1 MPKVHLFCV
10 WLKTNIDVFVVWL
23 LVIAAVARSV
33 IRAWDEEVYNQMD
46 FSHDES
52 EEAVRARAERKRGTF
67 DGILDQVQLCSPIIS
82 LGIQLIEE
90 AGVNNINIIVI
101 FISTN

>member
-1 MPKVHLFCV
+1 
-10 WLKTNIDVFVVWL
+10 VWL